1 MHQKTKQMIWKSRPT
16 VEGINRMGE
25 KTMGQHLGIEITEV
39 GDDFVTGR
47 MPVNEGTRQPFGLL
61 HGGASCALAETLGSI
76 GGAFCLDTSVQM
88 VVGIEI
94 NANHLRAA
102 RDGYVIGTA
111 RPIHI
116 GKTIHVW
123 DIRITNEKGSLVCI
137 SRLTLAVRD
146 I

>member
-1 MHQKTKQMIWKSRPT
+1 MIWKSRPT

-76 GGAFCLDTSVQM
+76 GGAFCVDTSLQM
-88 VVGIEI
+88 VVGVEI

-102 RDGYVIGTA
+102 REGYVIGTA

-116 GKTIHVW
+116 GKTIQVW
-123 DIRITNEKGSLVCI
+123 EIKITNEKGSLVCI